1 MNAVHWPAG
10 FLSRFTD
17 VLEWRLLPMR
27 LIDRYICRQVF
38 SHALLGLGIFTFVFF
53 VPQLVR
59 LMDLVVRHS
68 ASWQTLGILF
78 LCTLP
83 GILSFTL
90 PMGVL
95 VGVLI
100 ALGRMSADSE
110 LIAMSALGLG
120 RRRLLVPIGILA
132 VGATLITF
140 CMTLWLGPLSVRTFR
155 TLEDRLR
162 TGQAS
167 FQVAPRVFD
176 ERFPRLVL
184 YVNDIDS
191 TATRWK
197 GVFLA
202 GTDAKDVSRLTLA
215 EEAIVIADR
224 SEGKLELHLRNGSVH
239 EFSLNEPG
247 NYALSAFAQ
256 RDLPV
261 EARGLDT
268 GPASEPPIPGRTI
281 RALLRERGAA
291 TREASV
297 ELQRRLSF
305 PFACVSFA
313 LLAVPLGA
321 RPRRGGRAAG
331 FLITLLLITGYYLMF
346 TVGAGLA
353 RQGTVPVWA
362 GIWSANLL
370 TAALGLFLLPRLE
383 RMPGSSRLSAAFAS
397 IAGWR
402 IWKIFLRENLHAE
415 AESAGAGSTFT
426 PNGPV
431 RTAASPTHHSPA
443 KAARRAG
450 SQRYGDG
457 AGSPSISVQ
466 ARRPSPFTKRKGRA
480 GIPQLLD
487 IYLLRSFLYYF
498 FLLTVGFI
506 LLFEVFTFFELL
518 DDIAQHRTRV
528 LEVIHYFVYLASY
541 LFYQLAPLAALVAV
555 LITLGILTKNNELV
569 AFKAGGISLY
579 RISFPLLLAGMTL
592 TGALVVLDDT
602 YLPYA
607 NQRQDALRNQIKG
620 RPAQT
625 YYQPRRQWI
634 FGEHSKV
641 YNYEFFD
648 PDRQLFGN
656 LNVFEL
662 DPATFEI
669 RRRIYAA
676 RAHWDN
682 QQSVWILESGWLR
695 DFDRGQVSH
704 YQPFL
709 AYALKE
715 LNEPPAYFNREVRQ
729 SYQMTWRELK
739 QYIGDLR
746 QAGFDVARL
755 SVQLQKK
762 LSFPLIAPII
772 ILLAI
777 PFSILVGT
785 RGAIG
790 GLATGVGIAIVYW
803 AASALT
809 EAMGSVGQL
818 PPLLAGWAPD
828 TIFGF
833 LGLYFFLKMP
843 T

>member
-1 MNAVHWPAG
+1 MDAVHLLAASI
-10 FLSRFTD
+10 SRFAD
-17 VLEWRLLPMR
+17 MLEWRLLAMR

-68 ASWQTLGILF
+68 ASWTTLGILF

-90 PMGVL
+90 PIGVL

-120 RRRLLVPIGILA
+120 RRRLMVPIGALA

-140 CMTLWLGPLSVRTFR
+140 CMTLWLGPLSVRTYR
-155 TLEDRLR
+155 ALEDRLR

-191 TATRWK
+191 AATRWK

-215 EEAIVIADR
+215 EEAIVVADR
-224 SEGKLELHLRNGSVH
+224 REGKLELHLRNGSDH

-247 NYALSAFAQ
+247 NYSLSAFAE

-261 EARGLDT
+261 EVRGLET
-268 GPASEPPIPGRTI
+268 GPASEPSIPGRTMH
-281 RALLRERGAA
+281 ALLRERGTGA
-291 TREASV
+291 RDASV
-297 ELQRRLSF
+297 EIQRRLSF
-305 PFACVSFA
+305 PFACISFA
-313 LLAVPLGA
+313 LLALPLGA

-331 FLITLLLITGYYLMF
+331 FLITLLLISGYYLLF
-346 TVGAGLA
+346 TIGAGLA
-353 RQGTVPVWA
+353 RQGAIPVWA
-362 GIWSANLL
+362 GIWSANVL
-370 TAALGLFLLPRLE
+370 TAALGIFLLPRLE
-383 RMPGSSRLSAAFAS
+383 RMPGSSRLGAAFAS
-397 IAGWR
+397 VAGWR
-402 IWKIFLRENLHAE
+402 IWRIFLREDLSVEGGNTR
-415 AESAGAGSTFT
+415 AGSIVIL
-426 PNGPV
+426 NGPV
-431 RTAASPTHHSPA
+431 Q
-443 KAARRAG
+443 RRG
-450 SQRYGDG
+450 
-457 AGSPSISVQ
+457 
-466 ARRPSPFTKRKGRA
+466 PFTKRKGRG

-487 IYLLRSFLYYF
+487 IYLLRSFLFYF
-498 FLLTVGFI
+498 LFLTVGFI

-518 DDIAQHRTRV
+518 DDIAQHRTGL
-528 LEVIHYFVYLASY
+528 LEVMGYFLYLASY
-541 LFYQLAPLAALVAV
+541 LSYQLAPLAALVAV
-555 LITLGILTKNNELV
+555 LITLGVMTKNNELV

-579 RISFPLLLAGMTL
+579 RISLPLLLAGL
-592 TGALVVLDDT
+592 LLAGGLVVLDDT

-648 PDRQLFGN
+648 ADKQLFGG
-656 LNVFEL
+656 LSVFEL

-669 RRRIYAA
+669 KRRIYAA
-676 RAHWDN
+676 RAHWDSR
-682 QQSVWILESGWLR
+682 QSLWILESGWLR
-695 DFDRGQVSH
+695 DFENGQVSH
-704 YQPFL
+704 YAPFL
-709 AYALKE
+709 ADALKE
-715 LNEPPAYFNREVRQ
+715 LNEPPSYFNREVRQ

-739 QYIGDLR
+739 QYINDLR

-785 RGAIG
+785 RGAVG
-790 GLATGVGIAIVYW
+790 GIATGVGIAIVYW

>member
-1 MNAVHWPAG
+1 MDAVHWPAASV
-10 FLSRFTD
+10 SRFAGM
-17 VLEWRLLPMR
+17 LEWRRLAMR

-68 ASWQTLGILF
+68 ASWSTLVILF
-78 LCTLP
+78 LCTFP
-83 GILSFTL
+83 AILSFTL

-120 RRRLLVPIGILA
+120 RRRLLVPIGLLA

-140 CMTLWLGPLSVRTFR
+140 SMTLWLGPLSLRTFR
-155 TLEDRLR
+155 ALEDRLR

-167 FQVAPRVFD
+167 FQVTPRVFD

-197 GVFLA
+197 RVFLA
-202 GTDAKDVSRLTLA
+202 GTDTKNVSRLTLA

-239 EFSLNEPG
+239 EFSLSEPG
-247 NYALSAFAQ
+247 NYSLSAFAE

-261 EARGLDT
+261 EARGLES
-268 GPASEPPIPGRTI
+268 GPASQPPIPGRTMG
-281 RALLRERGAA
+281 ALLREYRAGA
-291 TREASV
+291 RDVSV
-297 ELQRRLSF
+297 EIHRRLSF
-305 PFACVSFA
+305 PFACIAFA

-331 FLITLLLITGYYLMF
+331 FLITLLLISGYYLLF
-346 TVGAGLA
+346 TLGAGLA
-353 RQGTVPVWA
+353 RQGTLPVWA
-362 GIWSANLL
+362 GIWSANAL
-370 TAALGLFLLPRLE
+370 TAALGLFLLPRIE
-383 RMPGSSRLSAAFAS
+383 RMPGSSRWSAAFAS
-397 IAGWR
+397 VAGWR
-402 IWKIFLRENLHAE
+402 IWKIFLRADR
-415 AESAGAGSTFT
+415 GAPRKSD
-426 PNGPV
+426 
-431 RTAASPTHHSPA
+431 APA
-443 KAARRAG
+443 
-450 SQRYGDG
+450 
-457 AGSPSISVQ
+457 Q
-466 ARRPSPFTKRKGRA
+466 ARSPFSHRKGRG

-518 DDIAQHRTRV
+518 DDIAQHRTGL
-528 LEVIHYFVYLASY
+528 LEVISYFTYLASY

-555 LITLGILTKNNELV
+555 LVTLGVMTKNNELV
-569 AFKAGGISLY
+569 AFKAAGVSLY
-579 RISFPLLLAGMTL
+579 RISLPLLLTGLLLAG
-592 TGALVVLDDT
+592 GLVVLDDT

-607 NQRQDALRNQIKG
+607 NQRQDALHNQIKG

-634 FGEHSKV
+634 FGENSKV

-648 PDRQLFGN
+648 PDRALFGG

-662 DPATFEI
+662 DPATFAI

-676 RAHWDN
+676 RAHWDS
-682 QQSVWILESGWLR
+682 QQGVWILESGWLR

-704 YQPFL
+704 YEPFL

-715 LNEPPAYFNREVRQ
+715 LNEPPSYFNREVRQ
-729 SYQMTWRELK
+729 SYQMTWWELK

-785 RGAIG
+785 RGAVG

-828 TIFGF
+828 AIFGF

>member
-1 MNAVHWPAG
+1 
-10 FLSRFTD
+10 
-17 VLEWRLLPMR
+17 MR
-27 LIDRYICRQVF
+27 
-38 SHALLGLGIFTFVFF
+38 T
-53 VPQLVR
+53 
-59 LMDLVVRHS
+59 
-68 ASWQTLGILF
+68 
-78 LCTLP
+78 
-83 GILSFTL
+83 
-90 PMGVL
+90 
-95 VGVLI
+95 
-100 ALGRMSADSE
+100 
-110 LIAMSALGLG
+110 
-120 RRRLLVPIGILA
+120 
-132 VGATLITF
+132 
-140 CMTLWLGPLSVRTFR
+140 
-155 TLEDRLR
+155 
-162 TGQAS
+162 
-167 FQVAPRVFD
+167 
-176 ERFPRLVL
+176 
-184 YVNDIDS
+184 
-191 TATRWK
+191 
-197 GVFLA
+197 
-202 GTDAKDVSRLTLA
+202 
-215 EEAIVIADR
+215 
-224 SEGKLELHLRNGSVH
+224 
-239 EFSLNEPG
+239 
-247 NYALSAFAQ
+247 
-256 RDLPV
+256 
-261 EARGLDT
+261 
-268 GPASEPPIPGRTI
+268 
-281 RALLRERGAA
+281 LLRERGAGA
-291 TREASV
+291 RDASV
-297 ELQRRLSF
+297 EIQRRLSF
-305 PFACVSFA
+305 PFACISFA

-331 FLITLLLITGYYLMF
+331 FLITLLLISGYYLLF

-353 RQGTVPVWA
+353 RQGLVPVWA
-362 GIWSANLL
+362 GIWSANVL

-383 RMPGSSRLSAAFAS
+383 RMPGSTRMSAAFAS
-397 IAGWR
+397 ISAWR
-402 IWKIFLRENLHAE
+402 IWKIFLREHLSAGSGSTGAVPAPPE
-415 AESAGAGSTFT
+415 RPGSAGAWSLSES
-426 PNGPV
+426 GP
-431 RTAASPTHHSPA
+431 AP
-443 KAARRAG
+443 RR
-450 SQRYGDG
+450 
-457 AGSPSISVQ
+457 
-466 ARRPSPFTKRKGRA
+466 SPFTRRRGR
-480 GIPQLLD
+480 GDIPQLLD

-518 DDIAQHRTRV
+518 DDIAQHRTRL
-528 LEVIHYFVYLASY
+528 LEVVNYFIYFASY

-555 LITLGILTKNNELV
+555 LVTLGVMTKNNELV

-579 RISFPLLLAGMTL
+579 RISLPLLLAGMML

-634 FGEHSKV
+634 FGERSKV

-669 RRRIYAA
+669 KRRVYAA

-695 DFDRGQVSH
+695 DFNHGQVSH

-715 LNEPPAYFNREVRQ
+715 LNEPPTYFNREVRQ
-729 SYQMTWRELK
+729 SYQMTWWELK

>member
-1 MNAVHWPAG
+1 
-10 FLSRFTD
+10 
-17 VLEWRLLPMR
+17 MR

-38 SHALLGLGIFTFVFF
+38 SHALLGLGIFSFVFF

-68 ASWQTLGILF
+68 ASWETLGILF

-83 GILSFTL
+83 GIISFTL

-120 RRRLLVPIGILA
+120 RRRLLVPIGIIA

-140 CMTLWLGPLSVRTFR
+140 CMTTWLGPLSVRTFR
-155 TLEDRLR
+155 ELEERLR

-176 ERFPRLVL
+176 ERFPHFVL

-191 TATRWK
+191 ASTRWK

-224 SEGKLELHLRNGSVH
+224 NEGKLELHLRNGSVH

-247 NYALSAFAQ
+247 NYSLSAFAE

-261 EARGLDT
+261 EARGVEA
-268 GPASEPPIPGRTI
+268 GPASEPPIPGRTM
-281 RALLRERGAA
+281 RTLLRERGAGA
-291 TREASV
+291 RDASV
-297 ELQRRLSF
+297 EIQRRLSF
-305 PFACVSFA
+305 PFACISFA

-331 FLITLLLITGYYLMF
+331 FLITLLLISGYYLTF
-346 TVGAGLA
+346 TVGAGFA
-353 RQGTVPVWA
+353 RQGLAPVWV
-362 GIWSANLL
+362 GIWSANVL

-383 RMPGSSRLSAAFAS
+383 RMPGSTRWSAAFAS
-397 IAGWR
+397 IAAWR
-402 IWKIFLRENLHAE
+402 IWKIFLREGLSADPGSTGAVAALPE
-415 AESAGAGSTFT
+415 RPGSAGAW
-426 PNGPV
+426 
-431 RTAASPTHHSPA
+431 
-443 KAARRAG
+443 
-450 SQRYGDG
+450 
-457 AGSPSISVQ
+457 SPSESGP
-466 ARRPSPFTKRKGRA
+466 APRRSPFARRKGR
-480 GIPQLLD
+480 GDIPQLLD

-518 DDIAQHRTRV
+518 DDIAQHRTRL
-528 LEVIHYFVYLASY
+528 LEVVSYFIYFASY

-555 LITLGILTKNNELV
+555 LVTLGVMTKNNELV

-579 RISFPLLLAGMTL
+579 RISLPLLLAGMML
-592 TGALVVLDDT
+592 AGALVVLDDT

-634 FGEHSKV
+634 FGEQSKV

-662 DPATFEI
+662 DSATFEI
-669 RRRIYAA
+669 RRRVYAA

-695 DFDRGQVSH
+695 DFNHGQVSH

-715 LNEPPAYFNREVRQ
+715 LNEPPTYFNREVRQ
-729 SYQMTWRELK
+729 SYQMTWWELK

>member
-1 MNAVHWPAG
+1 MAP
-10 FLSRFTD
+10 S
-17 VLEWRLLPMR
+17 MR

-38 SHALLGLGIFTFVFF
+38 SHTLLGLAIFSFVFF

-68 ASWQTLGILF
+68 ASWETLGILF

-83 GILSFTL
+83 GIFSFTL

-120 RRRLLVPIGILA
+120 RRRLLVPIGFLA
-132 VGATLITF
+132 VGATLIAF

-155 TLEDRLR
+155 VLEDRLR
-162 TGQAS
+162 SGQAS

-191 TATRWK
+191 SATRWR

-224 SEGKLELHLRNGSVH
+224 SEGKLDLHLRNGSVH
-239 EFSLNEPG
+239 EFSLSEPG
-247 NYALSAFAQ
+247 KYSLSAFAE

-261 EARGLDT
+261 ESRALEA
-268 GPASEPPIPGRTI
+268 GPAAEPSIPGRTMG
-281 RALLRERGAA
+281 ALLHERASGA
-291 TREASV
+291 RDASV
-297 ELQRRLSF
+297 EIQRRLSF
-305 PFACVSFA
+305 PFACISFA

-331 FLITLLLITGYYLMF
+331 FLITLLLISGYYLMF

-353 RQGTVPVWA
+353 RQGSLPVWA
-362 GIWSANLL
+362 GIWSANAL

-383 RMPGSSRLSAAFAS
+383 SMPGSSPWNAAFAS
-397 IAGWR
+397 IAAWR
-402 IWKIFLRENLHAE
+402 IWKISPGTE
-415 AESAGAGSTFT
+415 TT
-426 PNGPV
+426 PNG
-431 RTAASPTHHSPA
+431 TIAINGPA
-443 KAARRAG
+443 PRR
-450 SQRYGDG
+450 
-457 AGSPSISVQ
+457 
-466 ARRPSPFTKRKGRA
+466 SPFAKRKGRG

-518 DDIAQHRTRV
+518 DDIAQHRTR
-528 LEVIHYFVYLASY
+528 LFEVINYFIYFASY
-541 LFYQLAPLAALVAV
+541 LFYQLAPLAALVAALV
-555 LITLGILTKNNELV
+555 TLGVMTKNNELV

-579 RISFPLLLAGMTL
+579 RISIPLLLAGMTL

-620 RPAQT
+620 RPPQT
-625 YYQPRRQWI
+625 FYQPRRQWI

-648 PDRQLFGN
+648 PDHQLFGN

-662 DPATFEI
+662 DAANFAI

-676 RAHWDN
+676 RAHWDS
-682 QQSVWILESGWLR
+682 QQNVWILESGWLR
-695 DFDRGQVSH
+695 DFDQGQVSH
-704 YQPFL
+704 FEPFL

-729 SYQMTWRELK
+729 SYQMTWWELR
-739 QYIGDLR
+739 QYIDDLR

-785 RGAIG
+785 RGAVG

>member
-1 MNAVHWPAG
+1 MDAVHRAAACN
-10 FLSRFTD
+10 RNFTGM
-17 VLEWRLLPMR
+17 LEWRLLAMR

-68 ASWQTLGILF
+68 ASWTTLGVLF
-78 LCTLP
+78 LCTFP

-90 PMGVL
+90 PIGVL

-100 ALGRMSADSE
+100 ALGRLSADSE
-110 LIAMSALGLG
+110 IIAMTSLGMG
-120 RRRLLVPIGILA
+120 RRRLLVPVGILA

-140 CMTLWLGPLSVRTFR
+140 SMTLWLTPLSVRTYR
-155 TLEDRLR
+155 ALEDHLR
-162 TGQAS
+162 AGQAS
-167 FQVAPRVFD
+167 YEIAPRVFD
-176 ERFPRLVL
+176 ERFPRVVL
-184 YVNDIDS
+184 YVNDIDA
-191 TATRWK
+191 TATLWH

-202 GTDAKDVSRLTLA
+202 ETDTKDVSRLTLA
-215 EEAIVIADR
+215 EEAIVIAGR

-239 EFSLNEPG
+239 EFSLSEPG
-247 NYALSAFAQ
+247 NYSLSGFAE

-261 EARGLDT
+261 EIHGFET
-268 GPASEPPIPGRTI
+268 GRASEPAIPGRTLGV
-281 RALLRERGAA
+281 LLRERGKGA
-291 TREASV
+291 RDASV
-297 ELQRRLSF
+297 EIQRRLSF
-305 PFACVSFA
+305 PFACISFA
-313 LLAVPLGA
+313 LLAMPLGA

-331 FLITLLLITGYYLMF
+331 FLITLLLICGYYLMF
-346 TVGAGLA
+346 TIGVGLA

-362 GIWSANLL
+362 GIWSANVLM
-370 TAALGLFLLPRLE
+370 AGLGLFLLPRLE
-383 RMPGSSRLSAAFAS
+383 RMPGNSKWDAAIAS
-397 IAGWR
+397 MTGWR
-402 IWKIFLRENLHAE
+402 LWKMFLREKQDVA
-415 AESAGAGSTFT
+415 ATTTS
-426 PNGPV
+426 NGPV
-431 RTAASPTHHSPA
+431 SR
-443 KAARRAG
+443 
-450 SQRYGDG
+450 
-457 AGSPSISVQ
+457 
-466 ARRPSPFTKRKGRA
+466 RRPGLTRIGRG

-487 IYLLRSFLYYF
+487 IYLLRSFFYYF
-498 FLLTVGFI
+498 LLLTAGFV

-518 DDIAQHRTRV
+518 EDIAQHRTGM
-528 LEVIHYFVYLASY
+528 LEVLDYFLYLASY
-541 LFYQLAPLAALVAV
+541 LFYLLAPLSALVAV
-555 LITLGILTKNNELV
+555 LVTLGIMTKNNELV

-579 RISFPLLLAGMTL
+579 RISLPLLLAGLML
-592 TGALVVLDDT
+592 AGGLVLLDDT

-634 FGEHSKV
+634 FGENSNV

-648 PDRQLFGN
+648 ADKELFGG

-669 RRRIYAA
+669 SRRVYAA
-676 RAHWDN
+676 RAHWD
-682 QQSVWILESGWLR
+682 QQQRIWILESGWLR
-695 DFDRGQVSH
+695 DFDHGHVSR
-704 YQPFL
+704 YVPFL
-709 AYALKE
+709 GYALKE
-715 LNEPPAYFNREVRQ
+715 VNEPPSYFNREVRQ
-729 SYQMTWRELK
+729 SYQMTWWELK

-746 QAGFDVARL
+746 RAGFDVARL

-762 LSFPLIAPII
+762 ISFPLIAPII

-785 RGAIG
+785 RGAVG
-790 GLATGVGIAIVYW
+790 GLALGVAIAIVYW

-809 EAMGSVGQL
+809 EAMGAVGQL
-818 PPLLAGWAPD
+818 PPLLAAWAPD
-828 TIFGF
+828 TIFGL

>member
-1 MNAVHWPAG
+1 M
-10 FLSRFTD
+10 
-17 VLEWRLLPMR
+17 LEWRLLAMR

-38 SHALLGLGIFTFVFF
+38 SHALLGLGIFSFVFF

-68 ASWQTLGILF
+68 ASWGTLAILF
-78 LCTLP
+78 ACTLP

-90 PMGVL
+90 PIGVL

-120 RRRLLVPIGILA
+120 RRRLLVPIGVLA
-132 VGATLITF
+132 VGATLITLS
-140 CMTLWLGPLSVRTFR
+140 MTLWLGPLSVRTYR
-155 TLEDRLR
+155 TLEEQLR
-162 TGQAS
+162 AGQAS

-176 ERFPRLVL
+176 ERFPRVVL

-191 TATRWK
+191 SATNWQ

-202 GTDAKDVSRLTLA
+202 ATDSKDVSRLTLA
-215 EEAIVIADR
+215 EQAIVIADR
-224 SEGKLELHLRNGSVH
+224 KEGKLELHLRNGSVH
-239 EFSLNEPG
+239 EFSLSEPG
-247 NYALSAFAQ
+247 NYSLSAFAE

-261 EARGLDT
+261 EVRALEPGLASQ
-268 GPASEPPIPGRTI
+268 PAIPGRTTV
-281 RALLRERGAA
+281 ALFRERRAGA
-291 TREASV
+291 RDVSV
-297 ELQRRLSF
+297 EIHRRLSF
-305 PFACVSFA
+305 PFACISFA

-331 FLITLLLITGYYLMF
+331 FLITLLLISVYYLLF
-346 TVGAGLA
+346 TLGAELA
-353 RQGTVPVWA
+353 RQGAIPIWA
-362 GIWSANLL
+362 GIWSANAL
-370 TAALGLFLLPRLE
+370 TAALGLILLPRMD
-383 RMPGSSRLSAAFAS
+383 RMPGSSRWSTAFAS
-397 IAGWR
+397 VAQWR
-402 IWKIFLRENLHAE
+402 VWRIFLREDLD
-415 AESAGAGSTFT
+415 
-426 PNGPV
+426 
-431 RTAASPTHHSPA
+431 A
-443 KAARRAG
+443 KAARTA
-450 SQRYGDG
+450 
-457 AGSPSISVQ
+457 PIS
-466 ARRPSPFTKRKGRA
+466 RRGPFSKRRGRG

-498 FLLTVGFI
+498 LLFTAGFI

-518 DDIAQHRTRV
+518 DDIAQHRTGL
-528 LEVIHYFVYLASY
+528 LEVINYFVYLASY
-541 LFYQLAPLAALVAV
+541 LSYQLAPLAALVAV
-555 LITLGILTKNNELV
+555 LITLGVMTKNNELV

-579 RISFPLLLAGMTL
+579 RISLPLLLIGFMLAAG
-592 TGALVVLDDT
+592 LVVLDDT

-625 YYQPRRQWI
+625 YYQPGRRWI
-634 FGEHSKV
+634 FGENSKV

-648 PDRQLFGN
+648 PDRQLFGG

-676 RAHWDN
+676 RAHWDS

-695 DFDRGQVSH
+695 DFDHGQVSH
-704 YQPFL
+704 FAPFL
-709 AYALKE
+709 GNALKE
-715 LNEPPAYFNREVRQ
+715 LNEPPSYFNREVRQ
-729 SYQMTWRELK
+729 SYQMTWWELK
-739 QYIGDLR
+739 QYISDLR

-762 LSFPLIAPII
+762 LSFPLVAPII

-790 GLATGVGIAIVYW
+790 GLATGVAIAVVYW

-828 TIFGF
+828 TIFVF

>member
-1 MNAVHWPAG
+1 MG
-10 FLSRFTD
+10 
-17 VLEWRLLPMR
+17 VLECRLLSMR
-27 LIDRYICRQVF
+27 IIDRYICRQVF
-38 SHALLGLGIFTFVFF
+38 SHALLGLAIFSFVFF

-59 LMDLVVRHS
+59 LMDLVVRRS
-68 ASWQTLGILF
+68 ASWETLGILF

-110 LIAMSALGLG
+110 LIAMSALGFG
-120 RRRLLVPIGILA
+120 RRRLLVPIGMLA

-140 CMTLWLGPLSVRTFR
+140 CMTLWLGPLSVRTFHA
-155 TLEDRLR
+155 LEDRLR

-191 TATRWK
+191 TATHWK

-202 GTDAKDVSRLTLA
+202 GTDATDVSRLTLA

-224 SEGKLELHLRNGSVH
+224 NEGKLELHLRNGSDH
-239 EFSLNEPG
+239 EFSLREPG
-247 NYALSAFAQ
+247 NYSLSAFAA

-261 EARGLDT
+261 EARGLEA
-268 GPASEPPIPGRTI
+268 GPASAPSIPGRTM
-281 RALLRERGAA
+281 RALFQERRTGA
-291 TREASV
+291 RDVSV
-297 ELQRRLSF
+297 EIQRRLSF
-305 PFACVSFA
+305 PFACISFA

-331 FLITLLLITGYYLMF
+331 FLITLLLICGYYLLF
-346 TVGAGLA
+346 TIGAGLA
-353 RQGTVPVWA
+353 RQGVVPVWA
-362 GIWSANLL
+362 GIWSANAL

-383 RMPGSSRLSAAFAS
+383 RMPGSNSWSTAFAS

-402 IWKIFLRENLHAE
+402 VWRIFLREDQAAQARNTSG
-415 AESAGAGSTFT
+415 SAGSAPRSNPAFTWGPPISSSSSAG
-426 PNGPV
+426 NQ
-431 RTAASPTHHSPA
+431 AQ
-443 KAARRAG
+443 RRG
-450 SQRYGDG
+450 
-457 AGSPSISVQ
+457 
-466 ARRPSPFTKRKGRA
+466 PFTKRKGRG

-518 DDIAQHRTRV
+518 DDIAQHRTR
-528 LEVIHYFVYLASY
+528 LLDVINYFIYLASY

-555 LITLGILTKNNELV
+555 LVTLGIMTKNNELV

-579 RISFPLLLAGMTL
+579 RISLPLLLAGLLL
-592 TGALVVLDDT
+592 TGALIGLDDT

-634 FGEHSKV
+634 FGQHAKV

-648 PDRQLFGN
+648 PDQQLFGN

-662 DPATFEI
+662 DPATFDI
-669 RRRIYAA
+669 KRRVFAS

-682 QQSVWILESGWLR
+682 QQGVWILESGWVR
-695 DFDRGQVSH
+695 DFDRGHVTR
-704 YQPFL
+704 YEPFL
-709 AYALKE
+709 ANALKE
-715 LNEPPAYFNREVRQ
+715 LNEPPSYFNREVRQ
-729 SYQMTWRELK
+729 SYQMTWWELR

-790 GLATGVGIAIVYW
+790 GLATGVAIAIVYW

>member
-1 MNAVHWPAG
+1 
-10 FLSRFTD
+10 
-17 VLEWRLLPMR
+17 MR

-38 SHALLGLGIFTFVFF
+38 SHALLGLAIFSFVFF

-68 ASWQTLGILF
+68 ASWETLGILF

-110 LIAMSALGLG
+110 LIAMSALGFG
-120 RRRLLVPIGILA
+120 RRRLLVPIGALA

-155 TLEDRLR
+155 ALEDRLR
-162 TGQAS
+162 AGQAS

-224 SEGKLELHLRNGSVH
+224 SEGKLELHLSNGSVH
-239 EFSLNEPG
+239 EFSLSEPG
-247 NYALSAFAQ
+247 NYSLSAFAA
-256 RDLPV
+256 RDLSV
-261 EARGLDT
+261 EARGLDA
-268 GPASEPPIPGRTI
+268 GPASLPSIPGR
-281 RALLRERGAA
+281 RMSALFQERHTGA
-291 TREASV
+291 RDVSV
-297 ELQRRLSF
+297 EIQRRLAF
-305 PFACVSFA
+305 PFACISFA

-331 FLITLLLITGYYLMF
+331 FLITLLLISGYYLMF

-353 RQGTVPVWA
+353 RQGVLPVWA
-362 GIWSANLL
+362 GIWSANVIM
-370 TAALGLFLLPRLE
+370 AAVGLFLLPRLE
-383 RMPGSSRLSAAFAS
+383 RMPGSSRWNSVFAS
-397 IAGWR
+397 VAAWR
-402 IWKIFLRENLHAE
+402 IWRIFLRRDPPTPRNVPAKSAANAPATGSAFTLNSPSE
-415 AESAGAGSTFT
+415 AWSLPKGGLPKGAAGSAVFT
-426 PNGPV
+426 LENSQAP
-431 RTAASPTHHSPA
+431 
-443 KAARRAG
+443 RRG
-450 SQRYGDG
+450 
-457 AGSPSISVQ
+457 
-466 ARRPSPFTKRKGRA
+466 PFTKRKGRG

-487 IYLLRSFLYYF
+487 IYLLRSFLFYF
-498 FLLTVGFI
+498 LALTVGFI

-518 DDIAQHRTRV
+518 DDIAQHRTRL
-528 LEVIHYFVYLASY
+528 LEVIDYFAYLASY

-555 LITLGILTKNNELV
+555 LVTLGIMTKNNELV

-579 RISFPLLLAGMTL
+579 RISLPLLLAGTIL
-592 TGALVVLDDT
+592 TGALIGLDDT

-634 FGEHSKV
+634 FGQHAKV

-648 PDRQLFGN
+648 TDQQLFGN

-662 DPATFEI
+662 DPATFAI
-669 RRRIYAA
+669 KRRVFAA
-676 RAHWDN
+676 RAHWDS
-682 QQSVWILESGWLR
+682 QQVVWILESGWLR
-695 DFDRGQVSH
+695 DFDHGQVSH

-715 LNEPPAYFNREVRQ
+715 LDEPPSYFNREVRQ
-729 SYQMTWRELK
+729 SYQMTWRELR
-739 QYIGDLR
+739 QYISDLR

-790 GLATGVGIAIVYW
+790 GLATGVAIAIVYW